1 MVLVDEEGLLAM
13 ADVER
18 MAGGRFTSPSLRPSF
33 EEFGS
38 AVVRSVGLSPLE
50 VGLREDAGCTGAGG
64 EESADTLVVTDCERC
79 RIEASEVV
87 RRPWLWLLEER
98 WPGVWLR
105 IGRARSNDSSCS
117 SRSVVGE
124 ESWIFWERTVLV
136 LDEEGGRALSA
147 MVMVVVELC
156 EGQ

>member
-1 MVLVDEEGLLAM
+1 MVLVDEGGLLAM

-18 MAGGRFTSPSLRPSF
+18 RAGGRFTSPPSF
-33 EEFGS
+33 EEVGS
-38 AVVRSVGLSPLE
+38 AAARAVGLSPL
-50 VGLREDAGCTGAGG
+50 GMDLRAGAAWRCAGG
-64 EESADTLVVTDCERC
+64 EASAETLVETDCERC
-79 RIEASEVV
+79 RIEASEVF

-105 IGRARSNDSSCS
+105 IGRARSKDSSCS
-117 SRSVVGE
+117 SRSVVGD

-136 LDEEGGRALSA
+136 LDEDGGRALSA
-147 MVMVVVELC
+147 MMMVVELC